1 MFGKIFKNIQKFQSI
16 IVQQKAEIVQLGK
29 VSTNTFGK
37 PGGKGEGKRPN
48 VFSMGM

>member
-1 MFGKIFKNIQKFQSI
+1 MFYKIFIKKSQSNRI
-16 IVQQKAEIVQLGK
+16 ALQNKDTVAQLGK

-37 PGGKGEGKRPN
+37 TGGKGEGKRPN

>member
-1 MFGKIFKNIQKFQSI
+1 MFYKIFIKKSQSNRIVFQNKNT
-16 IVQQKAEIVQLGK
+16 VTLLGK

-48 VFSMGM
+48 VYSMGM